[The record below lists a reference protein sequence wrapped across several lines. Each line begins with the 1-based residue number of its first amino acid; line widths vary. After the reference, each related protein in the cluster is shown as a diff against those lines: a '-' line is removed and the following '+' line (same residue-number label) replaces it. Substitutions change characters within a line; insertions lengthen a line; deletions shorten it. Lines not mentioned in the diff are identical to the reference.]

1 MNRSEPMPNHGMHP
15 RPDHGSSTGPGSP
28 CLQLEL
34 LAVPRLR
41 GTHSGMNALEALDKM
56 NRLLG
61 SDDGETVNT
70 SMRLPVALRD
80 AAAGLVII
88 LPLSVAAAAA
98 KKEGIKLHVSERFLR
113 DKDGDPLGRPIP
125 DYSHTACGTPP
136 NHPDLKQVIAERWG
150 DVTHPDISEVCD
162 AYLNALST
170 TPRGRVWGSRVDIR
184 AAYTR
189 ILLRPRDAPMLATLV
204 AENHEEFGTLVAI
217 PIVNQWG
224 SQPANVTC

>member
-56 NRLLG
+56 NRLLD

-80 AAAGLVII
+80 AAALAVAQFGAAPSTTHMTAAALRSSLETVVMEEALRLHYEQHPDARPSLAEVALALAVQDGSPLADKPDLVERAA
-88 LPLSVAAAAA
+88 LAVAARRPDADDVLLWAEAQLAGAA
-98 KKEGIKLHVSERFLR
+98 
-113 DKDGDPLGRPIP
+113 
-125 DYSHTACGTPP
+125 
-136 NHPDLKQVIAERWG
+136 
-150 DVTHPDISEVCD
+150 
-162 AYLNALST
+162 
-170 TPRGRVWGSRVDIR
+170 
-184 AAYTR
+184 
-189 ILLRPRDAPMLATLV
+189 
-204 AENHEEFGTLVAI
+204 
-217 PIVNQWG
+217 
-224 SQPANVTC
+224 